1 MMRWSRRSRAHR
13 AAASRTT
20 VARCPIFTP
29 LSQALQLVADLRA
42 SGRIAVVFSR
52 PTTHRTLQLKA
63 DDARVRNATPDEA
76 AIVADYVDAF
86 AREIGIMGHTA
97 EQACAMFQFARGRP
111 GRDRLHAARRIRA
124 DARPKAGSRC
134 PPRDDPLGRLDSNR
148 ARRRD
153 SRDGRDLRAPTAC
166 RMSRTCRR
174 CITSTSS
181 TWRCRTSSSTR
192 RGRTCSRRGAQW
204 PS

>member
-1 MMRWSRRSRAHR
+1 MSAPILDEDNAAFIQTGISIV
-13 AAASRTT
+13 AASRDHAL
-20 VARCPIFTP
+20 VPSIARASGCRVSDDRRAVSIFTP

-97 EQACAMFQFARGRP
+97 EQACAMFQFREDDLVAIDFTP
-111 GRDRLHAARRIRA
+111 HAAFEQTPG
-124 DARPKAGSRC
+124 PKAGS
-134 PPRDDPLGRLDSNR
+134 PLPA
-148 ARRRD
+148 AR
-153 SRDGRDLRAPTAC
+153 
-166 RMSRTCRR
+166 
-174 CITSTSS
+174 
-181 TWRCRTSSSTR
+181 
-192 RGRTCSRRGAQW
+192 
-204 PS
+204 

>member
-1 MMRWSRRSRAHR
+1 MSAPILDEDNAAFIQTGISIV
-13 AAASRTT
+13 AASRDDAL
-20 VARCPIFTP
+20 VPSIARASGCRVSYDRRAVSIFTP

-97 EQACAMFQFARGRP
+97 EQACAMFQFREDDLVAIDFTP
-111 GRDRLHAARRIRA
+111 HAAFEQTPG
-124 DARPKAGSRC
+124 PKAGS
-134 PPRDDPLGRLDSNR
+134 PLPA
-148 ARRRD
+148 AR
-153 SRDGRDLRAPTAC
+153 
-166 RMSRTCRR
+166 
-174 CITSTSS
+174 
-181 TWRCRTSSSTR
+181 
-192 RGRTCSRRGAQW
+192 
-204 PS
+204 